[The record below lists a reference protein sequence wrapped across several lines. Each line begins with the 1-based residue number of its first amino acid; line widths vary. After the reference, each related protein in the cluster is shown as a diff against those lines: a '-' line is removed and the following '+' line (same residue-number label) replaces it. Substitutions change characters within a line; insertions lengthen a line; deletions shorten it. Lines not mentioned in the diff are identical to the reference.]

1 MVFSDR
7 FPVLAESRSAR
18 FALCR
23 SFGRFARAHCAL
35 TAGGIG
41 KKWSILA

>member
-1 MVFSDR
+1 MVFSDC
-7 FPVLAESRSAR
+7 FPVLAASRSAR

-23 SFGRFARAHCAL
+23 SFGRFARPYCAMA
-35 TAGGIG
+35 AGGIG